1 MISYLQCW
9 NGKDAGKYTNS
20 IVSDGLVHQEY
31 NPEVPIDLTRFPADA
46 QINQQMRI
54 LRSITNKIEN
64 AHQGKNVE
72 WAIEGQHANGNILD

>member
-1 MISYLQCW
+1 MQVISVSLISYLQCW

-46 QINQQMRI
+46 QINQQMRM
-54 LRSITNKIEN
+54 
-64 AHQGKNVE
+64 
-72 WAIEGQHANGNILD
+72 GQNQEKYFLCRTKSL